1 MRPEERE
8 SSWDYI
14 RATLM
19 LLGIPFHAAHPV
31 SYEGWSVRSD
41 SHAMVFDAL
50 IIVVHQFRMEGFYI
64 VAGYFAAMLL
74 SRKPPVVWFKTRL
87 VRLGLPLITC
97 MILLNP
103 FQMLATAIF
112 EARQHGWDWN
122 VVLAN
127 TIQYLSVLD
136 FRWIRHLWFLIVLL
150 EFSFLLFALHKSG
163 WIKPIQA
170 RMDRVLQGRTIK
182 LRFVLIALY
191 CAAAVT
197 AICAELV
204 LRRYES
210 YPHIV
215 QQMLS
220 LTIVT
225 EFIRFLPWFLIGYV
239 FFRHRNALNA
249 FRQVGQISLAILA
262 ILLSAF
268 VAIELAAIT
277 GHFAKGYLTNLSELL
292 LGPAVSVLCCAF
304 IYKGFGKLHRH
315 GRVVQYFVDASFT
328 IYLFHQPVIMMA
340 FVLFMQDITNPYLIF
355 ILLCASAM
363 GVSMLADLLIRQS
376 VTASY
381 MFNGKRPVRVLA
393 REAPAVRPL

>member
-41 SHAMVFDAL
+41 SHALIFDAL
-50 IIVVHQFRMEGFYI
+50 ITLIHQFRMEGFYI

-74 SRKPPVVWFKTRL
+74 SRKPPVEWFKTRL
-87 VRLGLPLITC
+87 VRLGLPLVTC

-103 FQMLATAIF
+103 FQMLASAIF
-112 EARQHGWDWN
+112 EATQNGWGWD
-122 VVLAN
+122 VVLPN
-127 TIQYLSVLD
+127 TIRYLSVFD
-136 FRWIRHLWFLIVLL
+136 FRWIRHLWFLIALL
-150 EFSFLLFALHKSG
+150 EFSFLLFILHRSG
-163 WIKPIQA
+163 WMTRIQA
-170 RMDRVLQGRTIK
+170 RLDRLLQGRTIK
-182 LRFVLIALY
+182 PRFVLMALY
-191 CAAAVT
+191 SASAMAA
-197 AICAELV
+197 IFAELI
-204 LRRYES
+204 LRPYET
-210 YPHIV
+210 YPHII
-215 QQMLS
+215 QRLLA
-220 LTIVT
+220 LTVVT

-239 FFRHRNALNA
+239 FFRHRNALEA
-249 FRQVGQISLAILA
+249 FRQVGKVSLAILVV
-262 ILLSAF
+262 LVSVFL
-268 VAIELAAIT
+268 AIELAGIT
-277 GHFAKGYLTNLSELL
+277 GHLGKGYLINFSELVI
-292 LGPAVSVLCCAF
+292 GPAVSVLLCAF

-340 FVLFMQDITNPYLIF
+340 FVLFMQDMTNPYLIF

-381 MFNGKRPVRVLA
+381 MFNGKRPMRMPTLEARVA
-393 REAPAVRPL
+393 RPL